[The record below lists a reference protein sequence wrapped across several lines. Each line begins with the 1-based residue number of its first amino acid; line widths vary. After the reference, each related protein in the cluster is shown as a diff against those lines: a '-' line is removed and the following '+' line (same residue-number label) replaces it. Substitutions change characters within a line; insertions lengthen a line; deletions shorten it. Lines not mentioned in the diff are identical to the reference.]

1 MGCDVSDVGDFFT
14 DDIADDFLGIVPGK
28 GGLVGDFLED
38 TNEFFFHG
46 GLEEDIRDGLSWIDD
61 EIINPI
67 YEYQKGMFQVF
78 ADDLLYAAAM
88 AFAYLFRGC
97 KPLSPL

>member
-38 TNEFFFHG
+38 TNEFFFMVALRKT
-46 GLEEDIRDGLSWIDD
+46 LE
-61 EIINPI
+61 
-67 YEYQKGMFQVF
+67 MV
-78 ADDLLYAAAM
+78 
-88 AFAYLFRGC
+88 
-97 KPLSPL
+97 